1 MPDSPRLG
9 TPAVPPVTRM
19 VNPVRDYDWG
29 SASVLAHLQGREP
42 HGGPEAELWMGAH
55 PSSPSGLVTGP
66 DAAARP
72 LPEAVADDP
81 KALLGD
87 DVVTRFGPRL
97 PFMLKVLAVE
107 RPLSLQVH
115 PDAARALA
123 VHDPAGG
130 SPYVDAYAKPELI
143 VAVEPMSAI
152 FGFRPA
158 AEAARLLASLGT
170 PQAAA
175 LAADLSAALAA
186 GEGDDAALRGAFRRL
201 VTWPADDV
209 PALVAAAAAAVAGP
223 PETPETPEGPE
234 SPGDD
239 QVAAEARRWV
249 GRLAELHPRDPL
261 VLAPLLLGL
270 IRLAPGEAV
279 FVPAGVPH
287 AYLSGT
293 GVEVLA
299 ASDNVVRA
307 GLTTKRIDVAE
318 LLAIV
323 DSRPGAEPLTP
334 AVDLGDGESAW
345 QPPVPDF
352 RLTRVPVAGTARPAA
367 EVGGPQILFCLRGS
381 VTVRA
386 GGAEVALRG
395 GESAFVTAAAGPLE
409 LAGEGE
415 VFRAACGVLL

>member
-1 MPDSPRLG
+1 
-9 TPAVPPVTRM
+9 M

-55 PSSPSGLVTGP
+55 PSSPSALVTAAGDPALPLP
-66 DAAARP
+66 DAVAADPRAV
-72 LPEAVADDP
+72 LGDAVAE
-81 KALLGD
+81 
-87 DVVTRFGPRL
+87 RFGPRL
-97 PFMLKVLAVE
+97 PFMLKVLAVA

-115 PDAARALA
+115 PDAARARA
-123 VHDPAGG
+123 VHLPAGG
-130 SPYVDAYAKPELI
+130 SPYVDGYAKPELI
-143 VAVEPMSAI
+143 VAVDELAAI

-158 AEAARLLASLGT
+158 AEAAGLLAALGT

-175 LAADLSAALAA
+175 VAAELSAALAA
-186 GEGDDAALRGAFRRL
+186 GDGDEAALRTAFGRL
-201 VTWPADDV
+201 VTWPAEDV
-209 PALVAAAAAAVAGP
+209 PALVAAAAAAVAGAG
-223 PETPETPEGPE
+223 EAGTPAER
-234 SPGDD
+234 
-239 QVAAEARRWV
+239 EARRWV

-287 AYLSGT
+287 AYLAGT

-307 GLTTKRIDVAE
+307 GLTSKQVDVAE

-323 DSRPGAEPLTP
+323 DCRPGAEPLT
-334 AVDLGDGESAW
+334 AATDLGGGEVAW

-352 RLTRVPVAGTARPAA
+352 RLTRLVVDGVAHPAP
-367 EVGGPQILFCLRGS
+367 EVGGPQVVLCLRGS

-386 GGAEVALRG
+386 GGAEVALAG

-409 LAGEGE
+409 LDGSGE
-415 VFRAACGVLL
+415 VYRAAAGALL